1 MATRNTHTH
10 TQMSNQSRGNARRRR
25 RKAAAAQAA
34 AAEAQD
40 EYAQLPD
47 ARAMHRITRTL
58 AEAAALNRELHRK
71 DLLAFLIAKSVKP
84 IVDEIADKSVIGEY
98 TAKMYARTRC
108 LVATDYNTVK
118 SSLYVDLY
126 DDLLHGLAEIFRT
139 KNYTVSIIDACKSF
153 CSISVSW
160 SAAALDDL
168 EAGDE

>member
-1 MATRNTHTH
+1 
-10 TQMSNQSRGNARRRR
+10 MSNQSRGNARRRR

-34 AAEAQD
+34 AAEAQAEAQD

-84 IVDEIADKSVIGEY
+84 IVDEIAGKSVIGEY
-98 TAKMYARTRC
+98 TANMYARTLC
-108 LVATDYNTVK
+108 LIATDYNTVK
-118 SSLYVDLY
+118 SSLYADLY

-139 KNYTVSIIDACKSF
+139 KNYAVSVIDAHQSF
-153 CSISVSW
+153 GSIRVSW
-160 SAAALDDL
+160 SAAALVDL
-168 EAGDE
+168 EAEEEDE